1 MTQRYVLKKWV
12 QVVVVSVLVF
22 GFCLLAGD
30 DLNNEMSLLA
40 FFGWKLFG
48 LVLVIINGAI
58 LHEYGRR
65 QPKGYFFY
73 S

>member
-12 QVVVVSVLVF
+12 QVVVVSALVF

-48 LVLVIINGAI
+48 FVLVIINGSI
-58 LHEYGRR
+58 LMTYG
-65 QPKGYFFY
+65 KK
-73 S
+73 